1 MAVASQPPNLPQRP
15 QSRRSSLHLV
25 SQHPTPVTPI
35 SPDVQRNRQTSSKPP
50 QNDLKAIAKTKPTP
64 QRQPTLVRLESAAAI
79 LAILLG
85 AAVLSVY
92 GLTVY
97 QSQKWSREYSRLQQL
112 QRYERQLAIA
122 AEMLKNEM
130 AQQAENPA
138 VGLIPRNPDNT
149 IFLVPAPERDL
160 SAITPVPVVP
170 TEPEARTPLGY

>member
-1 MAVASQPPNLPQRP
+1 MAVASQPPNLPQRS

-35 SPDVQRNRQTSSKPP
+35 SSQVQRNRQTSSKPP
-50 QNDLKAIAKTKPTP
+50 IAKSHPTP
-64 QRQPTLVRLESAAAI
+64 QRQPKSLVRLESAAAI

-170 TEPEARTPLGY
+170 TEPEAPTPLGY